1 MKSTILFGAFAAS
14 LVTAAPADPPSSPK
28 LTKDNVPG
36 LKVVPAPLHS
46 KLFDSNGKLQ
56 SVTSNLA
63 NVPLPKA
70 LVPDVQVEP
79 AKVFTDTIRKKIRY
93 GPYRLP
99 PTSENNWQ
107 KKAMDLAGMADE

>member
-1 MKSTILFGAFAAS
+1 MKATTLFGTFAVS
-14 LVTAAPADPPSSPK
+14 LVTAAPADPPK
-28 LTKDNVPG
+28 LTKDMVPG
-36 LKVVPAPLHS
+36 LKVVPPPLHP

-63 NVPLPKA
+63 NVALPKST
-70 LVPDVQVEP
+70 VPEVQLEKS
-79 AKVFTDTIRKKIRY
+79 KVFNDTIRKKIRY

-99 PTSENNWQ
+99 PTSESNWQ

>member
-1 MKSTILFGAFAAS
+1 MRWRKTSSRLNPDFSTIP
-14 LVTAAPADPPSSPK
+14 TPK
-28 LTKDNVPG
+28 LTKDTVPG
-36 LKVVPAPLHS
+36 LKVVPSPLRD

-56 SVTSNLA
+56 SLTSNPA

-70 LVPDVQVEP
+70 TVPDIQEEP
-79 AKVFTDTIRKKIRY
+79 AKVYSDTIRKKIRY

-99 PTSENNWQ
+99 PASESNWQ